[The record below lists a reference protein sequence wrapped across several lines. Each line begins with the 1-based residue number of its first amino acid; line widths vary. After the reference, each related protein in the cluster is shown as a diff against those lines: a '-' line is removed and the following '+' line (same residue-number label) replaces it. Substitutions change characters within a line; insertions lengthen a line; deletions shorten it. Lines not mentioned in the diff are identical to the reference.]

1 MIEKDEEGERGGG
14 EIKQQE
20 ETRRMKIIESL
31 SHAQY

>member
-1 MIEKDEEGERGGG
+1 MIEKEEEGERGGG
-14 EIKQQE
+14 EIKQE